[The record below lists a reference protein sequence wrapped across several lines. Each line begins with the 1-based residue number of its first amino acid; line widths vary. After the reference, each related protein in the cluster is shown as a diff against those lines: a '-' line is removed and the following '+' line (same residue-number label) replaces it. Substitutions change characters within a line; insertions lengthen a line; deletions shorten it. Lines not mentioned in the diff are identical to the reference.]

1 MKVIQLIKTKSV
13 LYLSL
18 FSLSAKLAAFPFYF
32 YSLFEKKLI
41 LKIYKITDSQ
51 NLQKFHSNT
60 LKPIWNHEDTV
71 NFPNKTYP
79 SHSFIHLTNIESL
92 VCATP
97 HALYE
102 LAHQVLLFFEHYSDL
117 FLAHSRCSANSYWVK
132 ESSVNLCWRY
142 S

>member
-92 VCATP
+92 VCAGYCVYAKKIETQRQAKFLP
-97 HALYE
+97 SWSFHSSLYLE
-102 LAHQVLLFFEHYSDL
+102 RLFHPCVSL
-117 FLAHSRCSANSYWVK
+117 TS
-132 ESSVNLCWRY
+132 
-142 S
+142 